1 MMESNTLLRPEKSHA
16 TADAAEREIRCDL
29 AACYR
34 LTDHFRWNDLTYT
47 HISARLDDRE
57 EFLLNPFGL
66 LFDEVTASNLVKV
79 DPDGRVLH
87 DPSGLGVNAAG
98 FVIHSAVHAARPD
111 VRCVMHT
118 HTAAGMAVS
127 THPKGLLPITQHA
140 MRFHNRIGRH
150 AYEGI
155 ALDPGER
162 ERLARDLGMNGAL
175 ILENH
180 GLLTCAATIAEA
192 FNLMYYLERAC
203 QAQVASLSSG
213 TVPIKAADEAV
224 EKTARIFDQYGA
236 EASRRDWKAMLRML
250 DKQNLSFRD

>member
-1 MMESNTLLRPEKSHA
+1 MDSTTLTRTDQPSTSA
-16 TADAAEREIRCDL
+16 QAAEQDIRRDL

-34 LTDHFRWNDLTYT
+34 LVDHYRWNDLTYT
-47 HISARLDDRE
+47 HISARLDERE

-79 DPDGRVLH
+79 DPEGKVLQ
-87 DPSGLGVNAAG
+87 DATGLGVNAAG

-127 THPKGLLPITQHA
+127 THPQGLLPITQHA
-140 MRFHNRIGRH
+140 MRFHGRIGRH

-155 ALDPGER
+155 ALDPAER
-162 ERLARDLGMNGAL
+162 ERLARDLGSHGAL

-180 GLLTCAATIAEA
+180 GLLTCAPTVAEA

-203 QAQVASLSSG
+203 QAQVAALSSG
-213 TVPIKAADEAV
+213 AVPIKAADDAV
-224 EKTARIFDQYGA
+224 EKTARIFDQFGA
-236 EASRRDWKAMLRML
+236 EASQRDWKAMLRML
-250 DKQNLSFRD
+250 DRRGLDYRE